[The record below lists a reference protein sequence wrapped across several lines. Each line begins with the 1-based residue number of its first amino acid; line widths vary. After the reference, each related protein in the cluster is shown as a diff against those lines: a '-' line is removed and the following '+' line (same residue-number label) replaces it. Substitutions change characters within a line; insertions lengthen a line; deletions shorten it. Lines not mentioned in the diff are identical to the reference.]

1 VTAPVIDD
9 VFTALADPTR
19 RRVFETLAQRSAS
32 SATTLAS
39 GLPVSRQAVVAH
51 LAVLQR
57 SELVTSRRAG
67 REVLFS
73 IQPER
78 LVATA
83 SWMTTLASTWEQR
96 MLLLK
101 RMAEGPPDE

>member
-1 VTAPVIDD
+1 VTTAVIDD

-19 RRVFETLAQRSAS
+19 RRLFQTLAGRTAS

-39 GLPVSRQAVVAH
+39 GMPVSRQAVVAH
-51 LAVLQR
+51 LAVLER
-57 SELVTSRRAG
+57 SQLVTSRRAG

-78 LVATA
+78 LIATA
-83 SWMTTLASTWEQR
+83 SWMTTLASTWEER
-96 MLLLK
+96 MQMLK
-101 RMAEGPPDE
+101 RMAEDPTRS